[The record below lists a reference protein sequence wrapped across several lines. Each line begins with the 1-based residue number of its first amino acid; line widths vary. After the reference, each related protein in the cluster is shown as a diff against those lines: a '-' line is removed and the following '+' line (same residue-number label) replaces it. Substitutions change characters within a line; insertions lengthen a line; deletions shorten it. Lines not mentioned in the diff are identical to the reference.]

1 MTLHHIVNS
10 SVKYLINFY
19 LIFQPTINP
28 ISAAAAVAA
37 AAAAGSAADRGASV
51 VTMSGVVGVA

>member
-1 MTLHHIVNS
+1 MVNS
-10 SVKYLINFY
+10 SAKYLINFY

-37 AAAAGSAADRGASV
+37 AAAASSAADRGASV
-51 VTMSGVVGVA
+51 VTMSGVVCVA